1 MQAHKMLLDDVEE
14 DDFKLIG
21 IYANLEPYKMA
32 FLLNRFLSLKLM
44 RSRFDVD
51 FNHKDAQAMYALFT
65 YKDLANYRDYSLV
78 SNKFKGKSRKI
89 LNAGTLFL
97 EEEVRPLEVNL
108 IPQYK
113 KVDFF
118 LKIEE
123 NIEDQQVH
131 HLVSLISRIPQV
143 QAAYK
148 IHVDQLKSKQ
158 NLIFE

>member
-14 DDFKLIG
+14 ADFKLIA

-32 FLLNRFLSLKLM
+32 FLLNRFLDLKLK

-51 FNHKDAQAMYALFT
+51 FNHKDIQAMYALFT
-65 YKDLANYRDYSLV
+65 YKDLANYRDYCLV
-78 SNKFKGKSRKI
+78 SNKFKGESRKI
-89 LNAGTLFL
+89 LNTGSLFL

-123 NIEDQQVH
+123 NIEDQLVH
-131 HLVSLISRIPQV
+131 QLVNLIGRIPQV

>member
-1 MQAHKMLLDDVEE
+1 MHAHRMMLEDIEE
-14 DDFKLIG
+14 EDFKLIA

-32 FLLNRFLSLKLM
+32 FLLNRYLNLKLM

-51 FNHKDAQAMYALFT
+51 FNHKDVQAMYALFT
-65 YKDLANYRDYSLV
+65 YKDLSSYRDYSLV
-78 SNKFKGKSRKI
+78 SNKFKGESRKI
-89 LNAGTLFL
+89 LNAGSLFL

-108 IPQYK
+108 ILQYK

-131 HLVSLISRIPQV
+131 QLVSQIGRIPQV

-148 IHVDQLKSKQ
+148 IHVDHLKSKQ